1 MNLLY
6 VGKAKNIKS
15 RVKSYIMNADNTNER
30 IKYMIRLINFIELN
44 IVDNET
50 DALLL
55 ENNFI
60 KTLKPKFNILLRDD
74 KSYPWIAL
82 SESKFQGFLHIEE

>member
-1 MNLLY
+1 MQIILMN
-6 VGKAKNIKS
+6 
-15 RVKSYIMNADNTNER
+15 D
-30 IKYMIRLINFIELN
+30 KYMIRLINFIELN

-60 KTLKPKFNILLRDD
+60 KL
-74 KSYPWIAL
+74 
-82 SESKFQGFLHIEE
+82 

>member
-1 MNLLY
+1 
-6 VGKAKNIKS
+6 
-15 RVKSYIMNADNTNER
+15 MNADNINER

-74 KSYPWIAL
+74 KSYPGL
-82 SESKFQGFLHIEE
+82 RYLKVNFQEFLYIEEIKINR